1 MYYLRTVFLLTL
13 VYLALRPNFEIL
25 NILAGIIIAAVV
37 VLLLRP
43 QPQPLRW
50 RQLPTIILALIR
62 YTVVLA
68 YDLVVSG
75 IQVAR
80 IVLKPGR
87 TLRPGIIIIPSKNQ
101 SEVAQALN
109 AHAITL
115 TPGEIVVEIT
125 DDGTMYT
132 HCLNATE
139 SQKLVDDAQEMRV
152 SLLEKFLA

>member
-1 MYYLRTVFLLTL
+1 MYYLRTIVLLTL

-25 NILAGIIIAAVV
+25 NILTGVFIAAIV

-43 QPQPLRW
+43 KPQPLRW

-62 YTVVLA
+62 YTLVLA
-68 YDLVVSG
+68 YDLFVSG
-75 IQVAR
+75 VQVAW
-80 IVLKPGR
+80 IVLNPKR
-87 TLRPGIIIIPSKNQ
+87 TLRPGIITIPSRTQ
-101 SEVAQALN
+101 SDAAQALN

-115 TPGEIVVEIT
+115 TPGEIVVEMA

-139 SQKLVDDAQEMRV
+139 SEILVDEAQEMRTG
-152 SLLEKFLA
+152 LLEKFLD